1 MQISP
6 TSARPEYN
14 LAIENLLK
22 NLQES
27 IYGQDE
33 CVMEALV
40 TLIAGGHLLMTGAPG
55 LAKTTLVRVLARF
68 LGLNFGRV
76 QFTPD
81 LLPSDITGSEILNI
95 DGLSQKRTFD
105 FSPGPIFTNLLLADE
120 INRASPRTQSA
131 LLEAMQERNVTV
143 GGKRHPLPR
152 PFMVFGTQN
161 PFESE
166 GTFPLPEAQMDRF
179 LIHSLIAYPDSQTEM
194 KVLDA
199 HRNQKLVGESNEVLA
214 SALEPRA
221 LSLDT
226 LLKVMESAQQIKVSD
241 QALESIHH
249 LTKSTRPEDTLC
261 PEDLKK
267 YFVFGAGPRGGIAL
281 LSAARAFAWITGGD
295 EVKWNHIERLAK
307 PVLRHR
313 IRLSLLA
320 NRDRLG
326 VDDILAQLITRT
338 REIYLSKARGL
349 N

>member
-1 MQISP
+1 MDQS
-6 TSARPEYN
+6 
-14 LAIENLLK
+14 LATENPQLNQSVAKLLA

-27 IYGQDE
+27 IYGQDD

-40 TLIAGGHLLMTGAPG
+40 TLIADGHLLITGAPG

-95 DGLSQKRTFD
+95 DSHSQKRTFD
-105 FSPGPIFTNLLLADE
+105 FNPGPIFTNLLLADE

-131 LLEAMQERNVTV
+131 LLEAMQEKNVTV

-179 LIHSLIAYPDSQTEM
+179 LIHSLIDYPDTATEL
-194 KVLDA
+194 KILDS
-199 HRNQKLVGESNEVLA
+199 HRKQKLVGEVNDVIS

-221 LSLDT
+221 LSLDHLT
-226 LLKVMESAQQIKVSD
+226 KIIADAKSVVVSD
-241 QALESIHH
+241 QALEIIHH
-249 LTKSTRPEDTLC
+249 LTKSTRPEDSLC
-261 PEDLKK
+261 PEDHKK
-267 YFVFGAGPRGGIAL
+267 YLVFGAGPRGGIAL
-281 LSAARAFAWITGGD
+281 LSAARAYAWICGAS
-295 EVKWNHIERLAK
+295 EIKWQHIARFAK

-320 NRDRLG
+320 NRDRL
-326 VDDILAQLITRT
+326 DADQLLDLMIGRT
-338 REIYLSKARGL
+338 KEIFLNNARGL
-349 N
+349 F